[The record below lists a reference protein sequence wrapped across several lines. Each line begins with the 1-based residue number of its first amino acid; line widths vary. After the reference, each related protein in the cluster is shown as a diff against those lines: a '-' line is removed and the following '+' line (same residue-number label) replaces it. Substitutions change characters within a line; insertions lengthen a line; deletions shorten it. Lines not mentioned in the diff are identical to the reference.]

1 MSAGAVAGRM
11 SCGRPGFPALL
22 LGGLGLLCVVSL
34 LALSVGAVAIPPADV
49 LRVLLDGLLGRPA
62 ESRDAAILLHLRLPR
77 IIMAGLIGMALGLSG
92 AVLQGLFR
100 NPLAD
105 PTLIG
110 VSAGATLAAATTIV
124 TAGVLFPLAWQPAML
139 PIGAFLGGL
148 AVIAFIYRIALVQG
162 RTVVAMLLLAGIA
175 FNAIAMAGTGFI
187 IFIADDNQLRDI
199 TFWTLG
205 SVGGARWS
213 TVIWLVPFV
222 LAPLLAM
229 PWLARAL
236 DALNLGERE
245 AAHLGVNVERMKR
258 LACLC
263 AALAVGGAV
272 AVSGTI
278 GFVGLVVPHIV
289 RLLIG
294 PQHRYLMPLS
304 ALLGAVLLIGADM
317 LARTL
322 VAPADLP
329 IGLLT
334 ALIGAPFFLGLLLRL
349 RGRFA
354 L

>member
-11 SCGRPGFPALL
+11 SSGRPGFPALL
-22 LGGLGLLCVVSL
+22 LGGLGLLCAVSL

-62 ESRDAAILLHLRLPR
+62 EGRDAAILLHLRLPR

-278 GFVGLVVPHIV
+278 GFVGLVIPHLLRPLLRHRPD
-289 RLLIG
+289 RLLI
-294 PQHRYLMPLS
+294 PA
-304 ALLGAVLLIGADM
+304 ALAGA
-317 LARTL
+317 TL
-322 VAPADLP
+322 VCLADIGVRQLP
-329 IGLLT
+329 PGRELKLGVLT
-334 ALIGAPFFLGLLLRL
+334 ALIGAPLFIWLVWKERRAWL
-349 RGRFA
+349 
-354 L
+354 